1 MSTMP
6 TSPAP
11 ENSGSKFWSLPI
23 VFMGALIIF
32 IILLAIYS
40 KRDVD
45 VDLTKGRVVV
55 TTPQNGGQ
63 TPAPAPKPETEK
75 EKKKRYLEEVDAH
88 LAQLENLR
96 STLYNQSKNVNRD
109 TTLVSVETLIRQFTT
124 IKQTLQ
130 QNDDSPQKT
139 YQDFDHLK
147 TKSHGLLQQNI

>member
-1 MSTMP
+1 MAGRP
-6 TSPAP
+6 PP
-11 ENSGSKFWSLPI
+11 QHRNP
-23 VFMGALIIF
+23 
-32 IILLAIYS
+32 
-40 KRDVD
+40 KR
-45 VDLTKGRVVV
+45 KKR
-55 TTPQNGGQ
+55 
-63 TPAPAPKPETEK
+63 
-75 EKKKRYLEEVDAH
+75 KKKRYLEEVDAH